1 MAIEN
6 PHRFDRRSLFRRATT
21 VAGGTAAYALL
32 ETGCSSENSTA
43 RASSGPT
50 IVALDGNAVVET
62 TAGKVRGFSRNGI
75 QVFKGI
81 PYAATTEGGARFM
94 PPSKPTPWAG
104 VRSSMYFGP
113 VAPQGPRAGWA
124 NDENAFIFHWDD
136 GIPGEDCL
144 RVNLWT
150 PGINDNRKRPVMVWI
165 HGGGFTSGSGQEQPG
180 YDGENLSRRGD
191 VVVVSLNHRLG
202 PLGYLNLAEYG
213 QKYASSANAGMLDLV
228 AALEWVRDNIANFG
242 GDPGN
247 VLIFGQSGG
256 GSKVGAL
263 MAMPAA
269 RGLFHRAV
277 VQSGSGLRQATP
289 DASAKLAAALLAE
302 LGLRPSQ
309 VDQLQKLPYQRIID
323 AGLVAAQKVAPAK
336 TPPRSDITAQRAG
349 WSPTVDG
356 KVLPTHP
363 FDPVA
368 PSISANV
375 PMMIGS
381 TFHEWGPS
389 AYNEKLESMTDDEV
403 RTRVADMYG
412 DKAGR
417 IIEAYKKAHPSSKP
431 VEVLAF
437 ILSPRSALVAQ
448 AERKAALNAAPAY
461 VYWFGWVTP
470 ILGGRPRAY
479 HCSDIAFAFYNTDVA
494 ATMTGGTAE
503 ARELAAKVS
512 DAFINFARKGNPNHA
527 GLPNWPAFTA
537 ANGETMIFNTRCEMK
552 NDPDREE
559 RKTLTA

>member
-1 MAIEN
+1 MDSQN
-6 PHRFDRRSLFRRATT
+6 MNSMNRRRLFQRAAAL
-21 VAGGTAAYALL
+21 AGGTAACAVL
-32 ETGCSSENSTA
+32 ETGCSSGSSSA
-43 RASSGPT
+43 LASSGPM

-62 TAGKVRGFSRNGI
+62 TAGKVRGFTKNGI
-75 QVFKGI
+75 RTFKGI
-81 PYAATTEGGARFM
+81 PYAATTEGSARFL
-94 PPSKPTPWAG
+94 PPAKPTPWPG

-124 NDENAFIFHWDD
+124 NDENAFMFHWDD

-150 PGINDNRKRPVMVWI
+150 PGVNDNRKRPVMVWI

-213 QKYASSANAGMLDLV
+213 QKFANSANAGMLDLV
-228 AALEWVRDNIANFG
+228 SALEWVRDNIANFG

-256 GSKVGAL
+256 GSKVGTL

-269 RGLFHRAV
+269 KGLFHRAV
-277 VQSGSGLRQATP
+277 VQSGSGLLQAKP
-289 DASAKLAAALLAE
+289 EDSARLAAALFAE

-309 VDQLQKLPYQRIID
+309 ADQLQKLPYQRIIE
-323 AGLVAAQKVAPAK
+323 AGLVAARKTAPAK
-336 TPPRSDITAQRAG
+336 APLRSDILAPRTG

-356 KVLPTHP
+356 KILPAHP
-363 FDPVA
+363 FHPAA
-368 PSISANV
+368 PSLSANV

-381 TFHEWGPS
+381 TFHEWGVS
-389 AYNEKLESMTDDEV
+389 AYDEKLESMSEDEV
-403 RTRVADMYG
+403 KTRVTALYG
-412 DKAGR
+412 DKAGH
-417 IIEAYKKAHPSSKP
+417 ILEAYKKAHPSSKP
-431 VEVLAF
+431 VEILAF

-479 HCSDIAFAFYNTDVA
+479 HCSDIAFAFDNTDVA
-494 ATMTGGTAE
+494 ATMTGGGPE

-512 DAFINFARKGNPNHA
+512 DAFINFARKGNPNHS
-527 GLPNWPAFTA
+527 GLPKWPEFTA
-537 ANGETMIFNTRCEMK
+537 ANGETMIFNTRCEVR

-559 RKTLTA
+559 RKTLQA

>member
-1 MAIEN
+1 MDN
-6 PHRFDRRSLFRRATT
+6 PNNIMDNPNARRFDRRSLFKGAATL
-21 VAGGTAAYALL
+21 AGGTAAYALL
-32 ETGCSSENSTA
+32 ETGCSSENNSALAST
-43 RASSGPT
+43 GPM

-62 TAGKVRGFSRNGI
+62 TAGRVRGFTKNGI
-75 QVFKGI
+75 HTFKGI
-81 PYAATTEGGARFM
+81 PYAATTEGNARFL
-94 PPSKPTPWAG
+94 PPSKPAPWAG

-113 VAPQGPRAGWA
+113 VSPQGPRGSWA
-124 NDENAFIFHWDD
+124 NDENAFMFHWDD

-150 PGINDNRKRPVMVWI
+150 PGTNDHRRRPVMVWI

-213 QKYASSANAGMLDLV
+213 QKFASSANAGMLDLV
-228 AALEWVRDNIANFG
+228 AALEWVRDNISNFG

-256 GSKVGAL
+256 GSKVSTL
-263 MAMPAA
+263 MAMPTAK
-269 RGLFHRAV
+269 GLFHRAG
-277 VQSGSGLRQATP
+277 VQSGSGLLQATP
-289 DASAKLAAALLAE
+289 EDSAKLAAALLAE

-309 VDQLQKLPYQRIID
+309 IDQLQKLPYQRIVE
-323 AGLVAAQKVAPAK
+323 AGLAAPRKIAPAK
-336 TPPRSDITAQRAG
+336 PPLRSDIMAPRAG

-363 FDPVA
+363 FHPGA
-368 PSISANV
+368 PAITANV

-381 TFHEWGPS
+381 TFHEWGVS
-389 AYNEKLESMTDDEV
+389 AYDEKLESMSDDEV
-403 RTRVADMYG
+403 KTRVAGFYG

-417 IIEAYKKAHPSSKP
+417 IIEAYKKAHPTVKP
-431 VEVLAF
+431 VEILAF

-448 AERKAALNAAPAY
+448 AGRKAALNAAPAY

-479 HCSDIAFAFYNTDVA
+479 HCSDIAFAFYNTDAA
-494 ATMTGGTAE
+494 ATMTGGGPE

-512 DAFINFARKGNPNHA
+512 DAFVNFARNGNPNHG

-537 ANGETMIFNTRCEMK
+537 ADGETMIFNTRC
-552 NDPDREE
+552 
-559 RKTLTA
+559 

>member
-94 PPSKPTPWAG
+94 PPSKPAPWAG

-113 VAPQGPRAGWA
+113 VAPQGPRVSWA

-336 TPPRSDITAQRAG
+336 TPPRSDITAPRAG

>member
-1 MAIEN
+1 MDVQDLK
-6 PHRFDRRSLFRRATT
+6 RFGRRSLFKGAATL
-21 VAGGTAAYALL
+21 AGGTAAYALL
-32 ETGCSSENSTA
+32 ETGCSSGNGSSTA
-43 RASSGPT
+43 SGGPM

-62 TAGKVRGFSRNGI
+62 TAGKVRGFTKNGI
-75 QVFKGI
+75 QTFKGI
-81 PYAATTEGGARFM
+81 PYAATTEGSARFL
-94 PPSKPTPWAG
+94 PPSKTASWAG

-113 VAPQGPRAGWA
+113 VAPQGPRASWA

-150 PGINDNRKRPVMVWI
+150 PSTNDNGKRPVMVWI
-165 HGGGFTSGSGQEQPG
+165 HGGGFFSGSGQEQPG

-228 AALEWVRDNIANFG
+228 VALEWVRDNISNFG

-256 GSKVGAL
+256 GSKVGTL

-269 RGLFHRAV
+269 KGLFHRAV
-277 VQSGSGLRQATP
+277 VQSGSGLLQATP
-289 DASAKLAAALLAE
+289 EASAKLAAALLAE

-309 VDQLQKLPYQRIID
+309 VDQIQKLPYQRIIE
-323 AGLVAAQKVAPAK
+323 AGLVATQKTAPAK
-336 TPPRSDITAQRAG
+336 APPRSDIMAPRSG

-363 FDPVA
+363 FHPSA

-381 TFHEWGPS
+381 TFHEWGVS
-389 AYNEKLESMTDDEV
+389 AYDEKLESMSDDEV
-403 RTRVADMYG
+403 KSRVADIYG

-431 VEVLAF
+431 VEILAF

-494 ATMTGGTAE
+494 ASMTGGTPE
-503 ARELAAKVS
+503 ARELSAKVS
-512 DAFINFARKGNPNHA
+512 DAFINFARKGNPNHG

-537 ANGETMIFNTRCEMK
+537 ANGETMIFNTRCEVK
-552 NDPDREE
+552 NDPDRDE
-559 RKTLTA
+559 RKTLQA